1 MSTYSARRG
10 RQFQQ
15 QDCFSFCPFIRKRA
29 TLAMHS
35 PGFFGHCQIDFKGRG
50 KIFAKGSKG
59 LGENFGALQTQ
70 SKHRI
75 FYWRSYQPLFCLS
88 KMSDNTKLEKKAFLE
103 TPDFPEALQYMYW
116 TYVASCLI
124 ERAWRFGLP
133 ALVALL
139 SDSLVPV
146 ALNSFVGQLFVFVG
160 GPLVGTLMDSMP
172 RVFAFTFLSFM
183 QTVSILVSAAMVMYA
198 TSTGR
203 VLGSS
208 TLLLVKQ
215 PWFLVLV
222 CASAVDRITGLAT
235 GVAFERDWVI
245 LLAGRTRT
253 IALAKANAMLRR
265 VDLICEIIGPFL
277 FGLALSKYSSAK
289 CVLSSCAIAV
299 VSLPLLV
306 LLVERTYKLSSG
318 VLDRPNAP
326 MDEHKLSVSLGLEV
340 FTQGWILYLVQP
352 ILPASIA
359 YVLLSFNTVL
369 APSSLM
375 TTFLTQRGLNPAVIG
390 SYRGLC
396 AVMGFLATYLASVL
410 IGKYGTIKAGAI
422 SLTYQA
428 FLLCLA
434 VALYLLGPVEK
445 QSMLF
450 LFLLL
455 VILSRLGHWAYDM
468 VIAQIFQT
476 AVPLSNAN
484 AVSAAEM
491 SLASFAELVMLAV
504 AIVANDISHFGAL
517 AGLSMTAVGVAACLY
532 WAWLADGATKALFQ
546 QEYL

>member
-1 MSTYSARRG
+1 MSTYFVKHG
-10 RQFQQ
+10 RQYQQ
-15 QDCFSFCPFIRKRA
+15 QHYFSYCPRLRNRPMI
-29 TLAMHS
+29 AMQAS
-35 PGFFGHCQIDFKGRG
+35 GRFFGHGQIYLRG
-50 KIFAKGSKG
+50 SVKIFSRCSKR
-59 LGENFGALQTQ
+59 LGEKYGDHLIC
-70 SKHRI
+70 KD
-75 FYWRSYQPLFCLS
+75 YRSPRWASCRPLFCLS
-88 KMSDNTKLEKKAFLE
+88 KMSDNMKVDDKAFLE
-103 TPDFPEALQYMYW
+103 TPDFPEALQYLYW

-124 ERAWRFGLP
+124 ERAWRFALP
-133 ALVALL
+133 ALVAMI
-139 SDSLVPV
+139 SDSLSPV
-146 ALNSFVGQLFVFVG
+146 ALNSFVSQLFVFVG
-160 GPLVGTLMDSMP
+160 GPLVGTLMDSVP
-172 RVFAFTFLSFM
+172 RVFAFTLLSFM

-198 TSTGR
+198 ISNGSI
-203 VLGSS
+203 LGSS

-235 GVAFERDWVI
+235 GVAFERDWVV

-265 VDLICEIIGPFL
+265 VDLICEIVGPFL
-277 FGLALSKYSSAK
+277 FGLALSKYSPAK

-299 VSLPLLV
+299 VSLPLLI
-306 LLVERTYKLSSG
+306 LLVQHTYNLSSG
-318 VLDRPNAP
+318 VLDRPDALLE
-326 MDEHKLSVSLGLEV
+326 EHKLSVSLGLEV

-434 VALYLLGPVEK
+434 VVLYLLGPVEK
-445 QSMLF
+445 QTTLF

-504 AIVANDISHFGAL
+504 AIVANDVSHFGAL
-517 AGLSMTAVGVAACLY
+517 ACLSTTAVAVAACLY
-532 WAWLADGATKALFQ
+532 WAWVTNGATRAPFK
-546 QEYL
+546 QEF